1 MRCNILTVYRICYK
15 QYFCLLDLHKQY
27 LWFRVAY
34 CHYLLKTPRKKISLF
49 MLQMKR
55 NTKTKIDKE
64 ENCLKIENFR
74 VLKF

>member
-1 MRCNILTVYRICYK
+1 
-15 QYFCLLDLHKQY
+15 
-27 LWFRVAY
+27 
-34 CHYLLKTPRKKISLF
+34 